1 MAGTTAG
8 VRVDG
13 DLIAIDGL
21 HVTYRTRGD
30 DVLAVQGFD
39 LRLRAGASTGIVG
52 ESGSGK
58 STVAKAIVGLVAPS
72 QGSIRIDGDLVAG
85 TDASGNRATGYV
97 RANRWKVQMIFQD
110 PYGSLDPRQ
119 QPLDAVAEAV
129 HQWQPGSRGAARTEA
144 LGLLKSVGI
153 SERQATSGLRA
164 LSGGQR
170 QRVSIARA
178 LAPRPQVLVADE
190 PTSSLDQSAQAA
202 ILNLLRRIQAERG
215 LAIVFISHDLA
226 LVRYLTDT
234 VMVMKDGFVVESG
247 STDRVFSTPDHDYT
261 KRLIASVL
269 A

>member
-1 MAGTTAG
+1 VTAAGAAN
-8 VRVDG
+8 
-13 DLIAIDGL
+13 LIDVSDL
-21 HVTYRTRGD
+21 HVVYKTRAA
-30 DVLAVQGFD
+30 DVHAVKGMSFSV
-39 LRLRAGASTGIVG
+39 GVGHSTGIVG

-58 STVAKAIVGLVAPS
+58 STVAKAIVGLVAPA
-72 QGSIRIDGDLVAG
+72 QGSIRIDGDVVAG
-85 TDASGNRATGYV
+85 PQATGYV

-129 HQWQPGSRGAARTEA
+129 QQWRRTSKSESKAEA
-144 LGLLKSVGI
+144 LELLRSVNI
-153 SERQATSGLRA
+153 TERQATSGLRA

-215 LAIVFISHDLA
+215 LSIIFISHDLA
-226 LVRYLTDT
+226 LVKYLTET
-234 VMVMKDGFVVESG
+234 VHVMKDGHVVEQG
-247 STDRVFSTPDHDYT
+247 STDQVLNQPEHEYT
-261 KRLIASVL
+261 QRLIASVL

>member
-1 MAGTTAG
+1 MTGAAKH
-8 VRVDG
+8 
-13 DLIAIDGL
+13 LIEVHDL
-21 HVTYRTRGD
+21 HVRYKTRGA
-30 DVLAVQGFD
+30 DVHAVQGVS
-39 LRLRAGASTGIVG
+39 LEVGVGQSTGIVG

-58 STVAKAIVGLVAPS
+58 STVAKAIVGLVPPA

-85 TDASGNRATGYV
+85 ARATGYV
-97 RANRWKVQMIFQD
+97 RANRWKVQMIYQD

-129 HQWQPGSRGAARTEA
+129 HQWRRTSKAESRREA
-144 LGLLKSVGI
+144 LELLRSVSI
-153 SERQATSGLRA
+153 TERQATSGLRA

-190 PTSSLDQSAQAA
+190 PSSSLDQSAQAA
-202 ILNLLRRIQAERG
+202 MLNLLRRIQAERG
-215 LAIVFISHDLA
+215 LSIIFISHDLA
-226 LVRYLTDT
+226 LVRYLTET
-234 VMVMKDGFVVESG
+234 VHVMKDGVMVESG
-247 STDRVFSTPDHDYT
+247 PTETVLSNPSHDYT

>member
-1 MAGTTAG
+1 MTLAT
-8 VRVDG
+8 G
-13 DLIAIDGL
+13 DRAVAAAPAVKNLIEVKDL
-21 HVTYRTRGD
+21 HVKYKTIGD
-30 DVLAVQGFD
+30 DVHAVKGMSFD
-39 LRLRAGASTGIVG
+39 VGVGHSTGIVG

-58 STVAKAIVGLVAPS
+58 STVAKAIVGLVAPAE
-72 QGSIRIDGDLVAG
+72 GTIRIDGDLVAG
-85 TDASGNRATGYV
+85 RGATGYV

-119 QPLDAVAEAV
+119 QPLDAEAEAV
-129 HQWQPGSRGAARTEA
+129 HQWRHQSRSESRREA
-144 LGLLKSVGI
+144 LELLRSVSI
-153 SERQATSGLRA
+153 TERQATSGLRA

-215 LAIVFISHDLA
+215 LSIIFISHDLA
-226 LVRYLTDT
+226 LVKYLTES
-234 VMVMKDGFVVESG
+234 VHVMKDGFVVEQG
-247 STDRVFSTPDHDYT
+247 PTERVLNQPSHEYT
-261 KRLIASVL
+261 QRLIASVL